1 MVAKAIEEAT
11 AMVAAKQA
19 AEAKAAEE
27 AVAVTCLDY
36 SSICGPSA
44 AQIDTREAFNM
55 TLDQKAAGK
64 RPTPTIGT
72 GGFRGPGPHRRGGA
86 EGSTPPRGIGGS
98 RPPPPPISAFT
109 TPRGMPHIFCRFF
122 LFSPHSFYKFS
133 NTFFYTPAP

>member
-27 AVAVTCLDY
+27 AVAVTGLDY
-36 SSICGPSA
+36 SSICGPGA

-55 TLDQKAAGK
+55 TLDLKAVGK

-72 GGFRGPGPHRRGGA
+72 GG
-86 EGSTPPRGIGGS
+86 S
-98 RPPPPPISAFT
+98 RPPPISAFT
-109 TPRGMPHIFCRFF
+109 TPGGMPHIFCRFF